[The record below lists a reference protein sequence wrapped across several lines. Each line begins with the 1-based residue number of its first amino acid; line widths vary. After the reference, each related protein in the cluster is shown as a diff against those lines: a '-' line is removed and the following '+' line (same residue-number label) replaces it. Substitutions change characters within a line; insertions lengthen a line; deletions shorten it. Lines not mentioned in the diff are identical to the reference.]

1 MADLLPFPPPVTGER
16 RAATVSLD
24 AYNLVLDKYDDTC
37 IELKLTERDLK
48 TARAE
53 LKALK
58 DAIKS
63 GKFLRPG
70 AAWRRIAFAA
80 LCAALVVWL
89 IARMVP

>member
-1 MADLLPFPPPVTGER
+1 MDNVVPILTGER
-16 RAATVSLD
+16 ERRTATVALD

-37 IELKLTERDLK
+37 IELKLTERELK

-70 AAWRRIAFAA
+70 AVWRRIAFAVLCTA
-80 LCAALVVWL
+80 LLMWP
-89 IARMVP
+89 IARMVG